1 MADAVIHESPH
12 AFGFVLEDNLRA
24 YRDLILN
31 YVQTPST
38 IVKGTVIS
46 SGGQSSHYVYFL
58 LDGLV
63 KISVINIYGYER
75 ILGYHKKNTL
85 FVMDGLRREESVIV
99 TATALTQLRAAKL
112 SLEDL
117 AALFEQ
123 VPRFAVDMVLYY
135 SDVLK
140 LMCYDAESQ
149 SSNGVR
155 ARLANFLILFMQS
168 SDYKALGYV
177 PFSQSELASAI
188 GASRIQIARI
198 CGVLRN
204 AGVIRVKKRRME
216 ILVPDQ
222 LQQLASF
229 QGFGK

>member
-1 MADAVIHESPH
+1 
-12 AFGFVLEDNLRA
+12 
-24 YRDLILN
+24 
-31 YVQTPST
+31 
-38 IVKGTVIS
+38 
-46 SGGQSSHYVYFL
+46 
-58 LDGLV
+58 
-63 KISVINIYGYER
+63 
-75 ILGYHKKNTL
+75 
-85 FVMDGLRREESVIV
+85 MDGLRREESVIV

-117 AALFEQ
+117 AALFGRE
-123 VPRFAVDMVLYY
+123 PRFAVDMVLYY

-149 SSNGVR
+149 SSNDVR
-155 ARLANFLILFMQS
+155 ARLANFLLLFMRS

-188 GASRIQIARI
+188 GASRIQIARV
-198 CGVLRN
+198 CGALRN
-204 AGVIRVKKRRME
+204 AGVIRVKKRRLE
-216 ILVPDQ
+216 ILAPDQ

>member
-24 YRDLILN
+24 YRGLILN

-123 VPRFAVDMVLYY
+123 VPRFAVDTV
-135 SDVLK
+135 V
-140 LMCYDAESQ
+140 
-149 SSNGVR
+149 
-155 ARLANFLILFMQS
+155 
-168 SDYKALGYV
+168 
-177 PFSQSELASAI
+177 
-188 GASRIQIARI
+188 
-198 CGVLRN
+198 
-204 AGVIRVKKRRME
+204 
-216 ILVPDQ
+216 
-222 LQQLASF
+222 
-229 QGFGK
+229 

>member
-1 MADAVIHESPH
+1 MADAVIHEAPH
-12 AFGFVLEDNLRA
+12 AFGFVLEDNLLA
-24 YRDLILN
+24 YRDLILD
-31 YVQTPST
+31 YVQVPGT
-38 IVKGTVIS
+38 IAKGTVIS

-63 KISVINIYGYER
+63 KISVINIHGYER
-75 ILGYHKKNTL
+75 ILGYHKRNTL

-117 AALFEQ
+117 AALFGRE
-123 VPRFAVDMVLYY
+123 PRFAVDMVLYY

-149 SSNGVR
+149 SSNDVR
-155 ARLANFLILFMQS
+155 ARLANFLLLFMRS

-188 GASRIQIARI
+188 GASRIQIARV
-198 CGVLRN
+198 CGALRN
-204 AGVIRVKKRRME
+204 AGVIRVKKRRLE
-216 ILVPDQ
+216 TLAPDQ
-222 LQQLASF
+222 LQQLGSF
-229 QGFGK
+229 QGFA